1 MLTTVDA
8 LLPLS
13 LLEAVRNVDTP
24 AGDYDSEYV
33 AELKSKRLGLS
44 ETVFTQIRRY
54 TDAVKRRQRTA
65 QDEVVALAKLIGRRA
80 DADEVFKAAGQH
92 LAREAYQTIP
102 QFSRE
107 LIAVLPS
114 ILARPGA
121 LRRARRIVQRYLN
134 GTLTRSGGWL
144 LLEIPDSVTLQD
156 SPRAAGCLFYEWS
169 LRELL
174 RLLIGANGAVEHIR
188 CSARGEGPCAWRAE
202 WRPVSAGDI
211 PDA

>member
-44 ETVFTQIRRY
+44 DTVFTQIVRY

-80 DADEVFKAAGQH
+80 DAEEVFKAAGQH

-121 LRRARRIVQRYLN
+121 LRRARRIIQRYLN
-134 GTLTRSGGWL
+134 GSLTRSGAWL
-144 LLEIPDSVTLQD
+144 LLEIPDSVTLQA
-156 SPRAAGCLFYEWS
+156 SPRSAGCLFYEWS

-188 CSARGEGPCAWRAE
+188 CSARGEGRCVWRAE
-202 WRPVSAGDI
+202 WRPVNPGELPA
-211 PDA
+211 A